1 MRFTRQSKKSAEDP
15 QNKSAITDHVARE
28 NHVIDVES
36 VKVVGQPG
44 PGGSMRPQLFI
55 SVKDRPRTGIVD
67 LTFLL
72 LSTYD
77 KLLRRD
83 PAHLHGNDT
92 WWRRVETHSDE
103 GVGRRRKVNIPI

>member
-1 MRFTRQSKKSAEDP
+1 
-15 QNKSAITDHVARE
+15 
-28 NHVIDVES
+28 VIDLES

-83 PAHLHGNDT
+83 PAHLH
-92 WWRRVETHSDE
+92 DE